1 MKLKNLLLCVAVSFF
16 AFVIVIGC
24 GGKNSM
30 SQSEKNEAQDSIRA
44 MSQQTLG
51 ELFKN
56 EPVAKSTIEKAV
68 GYAVFSD
75 FGFKVMFMGGAKGK
89 GVAVDNA
96 TEQETF
102 MKMVELQPGLGLGGE
117 KFRVVF
123 IFENQDAFDSFLS
136 SGWEF
141 GANAQA
147 AAEDDKGE
155 GGGGAGAVTVGD
167 GIKMYQ
173 LSDEGLIAGVSITG
187 AKYYKDDDLN

>member
-1 MKLKNLLLCVAVSFF
+1 MKLRKILSGIAVTLF
-16 AFVIVIGC
+16 AFGIVVGC

-30 SQSEKNEAQDSIRA
+30 SPSEKLEAQDSIRA

-56 EPVAKSTIEKAV
+56 EPAAKSTIEKAA

-75 FGFKVMFMGGAKGK
+75 FGFKVVFMGAAKGK

-102 MKMVELQPGLGLGGE
+102 MKMVELQPGLGLGGQN
-117 KFRVVF
+117 FRVVL
-123 IFENQDAFDSFLS
+123 IFENKDAFSSFLS

-141 GANAQA
+141 GADAMA
-147 AAEDDKGE
+147 SAKDDKGE
-155 GGGGAGAVTVGD
+155 GAGSVGAVILEEGVH
-167 GIKMYQ
+167 IYQ
-173 LSDEGLIAGVSITG
+173 LNEEGAIVGVSITG